1 MSSSP
6 EAYAAVIAD
15 LRRQRSEIDSLIAKL
30 EAMAG
35 ASAAMGSK
43 PTTTDVPQKR
53 QSGVEAD
60 GPYAGL
66 TIVEGTIALL
76 AERQVPLTTTEI
88 VAALEA
94 GGMRLTSRNK
104 PNTVNTTLNR
114 RSRRVGDVVRPERG
128 KWGLSEWSRD
138 EQPREETLRDES
150 GGRISMT
157 TGVVRLPL
165 EQQGSFRERSDS

>member
-6 EAYAAVIAD
+6 EAYAAVITD

-43 PTTTDVPQKR
+43 PTTTDVPQTR
-53 QSGVEAD
+53 QSGVEVD

-66 TIVEGTIALL
+66 TIVEGTVALL
-76 AERQVPLTTTEI
+76 SERQVPLATTEI

-94 GGMRLTSRNK
+94 GGMRLDSRNK

-114 RSRRVGDVVRPERG
+114 RSKRVGDVVRPERG
-128 KWGLSEWSRD
+128 KWGLSKWSQAA
-138 EQPREETLRDES
+138 QPREATLQEEGER
-150 GGRISMT
+150 RITMRTSP
-157 TGVVRLPL
+157 VR
-165 EQQGSFRERSDS
+165 RSLDLGH

>member
-6 EAYAAVIAD
+6 EAYAVVIAD

-53 QSGVEAD
+53 QSGAEPD

-66 TIVEGTIALL
+66 TIVDGTIALL
-76 AERQVPLTTTEI
+76 AERRVPLTTTEI

-94 GGMRLTSRNK
+94 GGMQLTSRNK

-114 RSRRVGDVVRPERG
+114 RSKRVGDVVRPERG
-128 KWGLSEWSRD
+128 KWGLSEWSQTTQS
-138 EQPREETLRDES
+138 ELEATPQEPRALLISASSASVLPSGLRS
-150 GGRISMT
+150 SAVHG
-157 TGVVRLPL
+157 
-165 EQQGSFRERSDS
+165 